1 MLVNFRGSKA
11 SSLVEYE
18 NDICTLNYD
27 FLNRSVD

>member
-1 MLVNFRGSKA
+1 MLVDFHGSKTA
-11 SSLVEYE
+11 SLVKYE